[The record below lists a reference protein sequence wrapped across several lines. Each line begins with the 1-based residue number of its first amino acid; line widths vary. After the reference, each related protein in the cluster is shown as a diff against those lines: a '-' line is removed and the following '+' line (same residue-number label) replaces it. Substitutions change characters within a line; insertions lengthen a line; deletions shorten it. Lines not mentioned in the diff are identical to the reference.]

1 MGLFQKN
8 DGKKSK
14 APERN
19 PDRVFGFRL
28 LAVGYIGYTVYK
40 VFSMYF
46 EGGEEMPEIWML
58 VLSGLLGLAA
68 LPSGLLLRG
77 QLFSF
82 LNFAYVCFQDRVT
95 FPKTFCDYE
104 DYQQKVPFLIPTR
117 SSIRQAA
124 ETLLRANREEDKP

>member
-8 DGKKSK
+8 DGSQKQT
-14 APERN
+14 PERN

-68 LPSGLLLRG
+68 LAFGISSYFSWKKEKAEAEEARLRELELG
-77 QLFSF
+77 MG
-82 LNFAYVCFQDRVT
+82 VMVGWWR
-95 FPKTFCDYE
+95 
-104 DYQQKVPFLIPTR
+104 
-117 SSIRQAA
+117 
-124 ETLLRANREEDKP
+124 